1 MYIHKT
7 YKFIS
12 ENKKS
17 KEYRTQLKQISKINL
32 RRSSKFNILAVIGA
46 INCTKE
52 INLSSNIGIYVST
65 EYGPISDVQNV
76 LKTVSEDNHI
86 VMPFDFL
93 NINTNNVGFYVSQA
107 LNAKGKNMVLTSR
120 YISFE
125 KTLSLAAF
133 DFETKSVN
141 DILIGGVDESLE
153 DIENYDNYLQQSE
166 NLESKDGSC
175 WFYANNKKE
184 NALAK
189 ITEVE
194 EFNDI
199 NALKLSLKESYSKIT
214 LNQFAEKD
222 EKVLSLINK
231 DNILNTNEFYGSE
244 GVLKL
249 LKLMEYRGKNL
260 HIAKDP
266 NNNYIKIEID
276 TY

>member
-7 YKFIS
+7 YKLV
-12 ENKKS
+12 NDNQKS
-17 KEYRTQLKQISKINL
+17 KDYRTQLKQISKINL

-46 INCTKE
+46 ITCTKD
-52 INLSSNIGIYVST
+52 INLSSNTGIYVST
-65 EYGPISDVQNV
+65 EYGPISDVKNV

-93 NINTNNVGFYVSQA
+93 NINSNNVGFYVSQA
-107 LNAKGKNMVLTSR
+107 LNAQGKNMVLTSR
-120 YISFE
+120 YLSFE
-125 KTLSLAAF
+125 KTLSLALF
-133 DFETKSVN
+133 DLETEEVK

-153 DIENYDNYLQQSE
+153 DIESYDNYLQQSE

-189 ITEVE
+189 ITKVE
-194 EFNDI
+194 EFNDV

-222 EKVLSLINK
+222 EKILSFINK
-231 DNILNTNEFYGSE
+231 DTILNKNEFYGSE
-244 GVLKL
+244 GALKL
-249 LKLMEYRGKNL
+249 LELMEYRGNNL

>member
-7 YKFIS
+7 YKLV
-12 ENKKS
+12 NDNQKS
-17 KEYRTQLKQISKINL
+17 KDYRTQLKQISKINL

-46 INCTKE
+46 ITCTKE
-52 INLSSNIGIYVST
+52 MNLSSNTGIYVST
-65 EYGPISDVQNV
+65 EYGPISDVKNV

-93 NINTNNVGFYVSQA
+93 NINSNNVGFYVSQA
-107 LNAKGKNMVLTSR
+107 LNAQGKNMVLTSR
-120 YISFE
+120 YLSFE
-125 KTLSLAAF
+125 KTLSLALF
-133 DFETKSVN
+133 DLETEEVK

-189 ITEVE
+189 ITKVE
-194 EFNDI
+194 EFNDV

-222 EKVLSLINK
+222 EKILSFINK
-231 DNILNTNEFYGSE
+231 DTILNKNEFYGSE
-244 GVLKL
+244 GALKL
-249 LKLMEYRGKNL
+249 LELMEYRGNNL